1 MKCSFLAPLALSLLL
16 AGCATTALKPASTQA
31 VNFTVISPL
40 TRTSDAGF
48 MRKFKNQTEVQI
60 YASGISVLSLVL
72 KGDKI
77 CMNSA
82 CDDELVFNKKF
93 FGTEHYRGLLS
104 EILDGKPIF
113 GGSDAGE
120 RRCLAQSLQDGSIDY
135 KVCRDK
141 DGGGRSISFAD
152 AKRGVKIKIRELQ

>member
-16 AGCATTALKPASTQA
+16 AGCATTTLKPASTQA
-31 VNFTVISPL
+31 VNFTVVSPL

-60 YASGISVLSLVL
+60 YVSGISVLSLVL

-77 CMNSA
+77 CMNGA

-93 FGTEHYRGLLS
+93 FGTEHYRGLLG

-113 GGSDAGE
+113 GGSDAGGHCFE
-120 RRCLAQSLQDGSIDY
+120 QSLQDSSIAY
-135 KVCRDK
+135 TVCRGK
-141 DGGGRSISFAD
+141 DASGRSISFAD

>member
-1 MKCSFLAPLALSLLL
+1 MKRKTLLFCAILML
-16 AGCATTALKPASTQA
+16 AGCAKIAPQRTNA

-72 KGDKI
+72 KDDKI
-77 CMNSA
+77 CMNGA

-93 FGTEHYRGLLS
+93 FGAEHYRGLLG

-135 KVCRDK
+135 KVCRGK

>member
-77 CMNSA
+77 CMNGA

-93 FGTEHYRGLLS
+93 FGAEHYRGLLG

-113 GGSDAGE
+113 GGSDAGDHCFE
-120 RRCLAQSLQDGSIDY
+120 QSLQDGSIAY
-135 KVCRDK
+135 TVCHGK

-152 AKRGVKIKIRELQ
+152 VKRGVKIRIRELQ

>member
-77 CMNSA
+77 CMNGA

-93 FGTEHYRGLLS
+93 FGTEHYRGLLGQ
-104 EILDGKPIF
+104 ILDGKPIF
-113 GGSDAGE
+113 GGSDTGGHCFE
-120 RRCLAQSLQDGSIDY
+120 QSLQDGSINY
-135 KVCRDK
+135 KVCRGK

-152 AKRGVKIKIRELQ
+152 VKRGVKIKIRELQ

>member
-31 VNFTVISPL
+31 VNFTVVSPL

-77 CMNSA
+77 CMNGA

-93 FGTEHYRGLLS
+93 FGAEHYRGLLG
-104 EILDGKPIF
+104 EILVGKPIF
-113 GGSDAGE
+113 GGSDTGGHCFE
-120 RRCLAQSLQDGSIDY
+120 QSLQDGSINY
-135 KVCRDK
+135 KVCRGK

>member
-1 MKCSFLAPLALSLLL
+1 MKCSFLVPLALSLLL

-77 CMNSA
+77 CMNGA

-93 FGTEHYRGLLS
+93 FGAEHYRGLLG

-113 GGSDAGE
+113 GGSDTGGHCFE
-120 RRCLAQSLQDGSIDY
+120 QSLQEGSIDY
-135 KVCRDK
+135 KVCRGK

-152 AKRGVKIKIRELQ
+152 AKRGVKIRIRELQ

>member
-40 TRTSDAGF
+40 TRTSDAG
-48 MRKFKNQTEVQI
+48 
-60 YASGISVLSLVL
+60 
-72 KGDKI
+72 
-77 CMNSA
+77 
-82 CDDELVFNKKF
+82 
-93 FGTEHYRGLLS
+93 
-104 EILDGKPIF
+104 
-113 GGSDAGE
+113 E
-120 RRCLAQSLQDGSIDY
+120 RHCLAQSLQDGSIDY

>member
-1 MKCSFLAPLALSLLL
+1 MKRKILLLCAILML
-16 AGCATTALKPASTQA
+16 AGCAKIAPQRTNA

-72 KGDKI
+72 KDDKI
-77 CMNSA
+77 CMNGA

-93 FGTEHYRGLLS
+93 FGAEHYRGLLG

-113 GGSDAGE
+113 GGSDTGG
-120 RRCLAQSLQDGSIDY
+120 RCFEQSLQEGSIDY
-135 KVCRDK
+135 KVCRGK
-141 DGGGRSISFAD
+141 DSGGRSISFAD
-152 AKRGVKIKIRELQ
+152 AKRSVKIKIRELQ

>member
-72 KGDKI
+72 KDDKI
-77 CMNSA
+77 CMNGA

-93 FGTEHYRGLLS
+93 FGTEHYRGLLG

-113 GGSDAGE
+113 GGSDAGGNCFE
-120 RRCLAQSLQDGSIDY
+120 QSLQEGSINY
-135 KVCRDK
+135 KVCRGK

-152 AKRGVKIKIRELQ
+152 SKRSVKIKIRELQ

>member
-1 MKCSFLAPLALSLLL
+1 MKRKILLLCAILML
-16 AGCATTALKPASTQA
+16 AGCAKIAPQKTNA
-31 VNFTVISPL
+31 VNFTVVSPL

-77 CMNSA
+77 CMNGA

-93 FGTEHYRGLLS
+93 FGTEHYRGLLG

-113 GGSDAGE
+113 GGSDAGGHCFE
-120 RRCLAQSLQDGSIDY
+120 QSLQDGSIAY
-135 KVCRDK
+135 TVCRGK
-141 DGGGRSISFAD
+141 DGGGRSISFVD
-152 AKRGVKIKIRELQ
+152 SKRSVKIKIRELQ

>member
-1 MKCSFLAPLALSLLL
+1 MKCSFLTPLALSLLL

-31 VNFTVISPL
+31 VNFTVVSPL

-60 YASGISVLSLVL
+60 YASGISVLNLIL

-77 CMNSA
+77 CMNGA

-93 FGTEHYRGLLS
+93 FGAEHYRGLLGQ
-104 EILDGKPIF
+104 ILDGKPIF
-113 GGSDAGE
+113 GGSDTGE
-120 RRCLAQSLQDGSIDY
+120 RRCLTQSLQAGSIDY
-135 KVCRDK
+135 KVCRGK

-152 AKRGVKIKIRELQ
+152 AKRSVKIKIRELQ

>member
-31 VNFTVISPL
+31 VNFTVVSPL

-77 CMNSA
+77 CMNGA

-93 FGTEHYRGLLS
+93 FGAEHYRGLL
-104 EILDGKPIF
+104 G
-113 GGSDAGE
+113 
-120 RRCLAQSLQDGSIDY
+120 
-135 KVCRDK
+135 
-141 DGGGRSISFAD
+141 
-152 AKRGVKIKIRELQ
+152 

>member
-1 MKCSFLAPLALSLLL
+1 MKRKILLLCAILML
-16 AGCATTALKPASTQA
+16 AGCAKIAPQKTNA

-77 CMNSA
+77 CMNGA

-93 FGTEHYRGLLS
+93 FGAEHYRGLLG

-120 RRCLAQSLQDGSIDY
+120 RRCLVQNLQNGSIDY

-141 DGGGRSISFAD
+141 GGGGRSISFAD

>member
-77 CMNSA
+77 CMNGA

-93 FGTEHYRGLLS
+93 FGTEHYRGLLG

-113 GGSDAGE
+113 GGSGTGGHCFE
-120 RRCLAQSLQDGSIDY
+120 QSLQDGSIDY
-135 KVCRDK
+135 KVCRGK

-152 AKRGVKIKIRELQ
+152 AKRSVKIKIRELP

>member
-77 CMNSA
+77 CMNGA

-93 FGTEHYRGLLS
+93 FGAEHYRGLLG

-113 GGSDAGE
+113 GGSDTGGHCFE
-120 RRCLAQSLQDGSIDY
+120 QSLQDGSINY
-135 KVCRDK
+135 KVCRGK
-141 DGGGRSISFAD
+141 DGGGRSAD
-152 AKRGVKIKIRELQ
+152 AKRSVKIKIRELQ

>member
-1 MKCSFLAPLALSLLL
+1 MKRKILLLCAILML
-16 AGCATTALKPASTQA
+16 AGCAKIAPQKTNA
-31 VNFTVISPL
+31 VNFTVVSPL

-77 CMNSA
+77 CMNGA

-93 FGTEHYRGLLS
+93 FGAEHYRGLLS

-120 RRCLAQSLQDGSIDY
+120 RRCLTQSLQEGSIDY
-135 KVCRDK
+135 KVCRGK

>member
-1 MKCSFLAPLALSLLL
+1 MKRNILLLCAILML
-16 AGCATTALKPASTQA
+16 AGCAKIAPQKTNA
-31 VNFTVISPL
+31 VNFTVVSPL

-77 CMNSA
+77 CMNGA

-93 FGTEHYRGLLS
+93 FGTEHYRGLLG

-120 RRCLAQSLQDGSIDY
+120 RRCLTQSLQEGSIDY
-135 KVCRDK
+135 KVCRGK
-141 DGGGRSISFAD
+141 DGSGRSISFAD

>member
-1 MKCSFLAPLALSLLL
+1 MKRKILLLCAILML
-16 AGCATTALKPASTQA
+16 AGCAKIAPQKTNA
-31 VNFTVISPL
+31 VNFTVVSPL

-77 CMNSA
+77 CMNGA

-93 FGTEHYRGLLS
+93 FGTEHYRGLLG

-120 RRCLAQSLQDGSIDY
+120 RRCLTQSLQDGSIDY
-135 KVCRDK
+135 KVCRGK

>member
-16 AGCATTALKPASTQA
+16 AGCAKIAPQKTNA
-31 VNFTVISPL
+31 VNFTVVSPL

-72 KGDKI
+72 KGDEI
-77 CMNSA
+77 CMNGA

-113 GGSDAGE
+113 GGSDAGGHCFE
-120 RRCLAQSLQDGSIDY
+120 QSLQDGSIAY
-135 KVCRDK
+135 TVCHGK

>member
-77 CMNSA
+77 CMNGA

-93 FGTEHYRGLLS
+93 FGAEHYRGLLS
-104 EILDGKPIF
+104 EILEGKPIF
-113 GGSDAGE
+113 GGSDTGGHCFE
-120 RRCLAQSLQDGSIDY
+120 QSLQEGSIDY
-135 KVCRDK
+135 KVCRGK

-152 AKRGVKIKIRELQ
+152 AKRGVKIRIRELP

>member
-1 MKCSFLAPLALSLLL
+1 MLLCAILML
-16 AGCATTALKPASTQA
+16 AGCAKIAPQKTNA
-31 VNFTVISPL
+31 VNFTVVSPL

-77 CMNSA
+77 CMNGA

-93 FGTEHYRGLLS
+93 FGTEHYRGLLG

-120 RRCLAQSLQDGSIDY
+120 RRCLTQSLQEGSIDY
-135 KVCRDK
+135 KVCRGK
-141 DGGGRSISFAD
+141 DGSGRSISFAD

>member
-1 MKCSFLAPLALSLLL
+1 ML
-16 AGCATTALKPASTQA
+16 AGCAKIAPQKTNA
-31 VNFTVISPL
+31 VNFTVVSPL

-77 CMNSA
+77 CMNGA

-93 FGTEHYRGLLS
+93 FGTEHYRGLLG

-120 RRCLAQSLQDGSIDY
+120 RRCLVQNLQNGSIDY